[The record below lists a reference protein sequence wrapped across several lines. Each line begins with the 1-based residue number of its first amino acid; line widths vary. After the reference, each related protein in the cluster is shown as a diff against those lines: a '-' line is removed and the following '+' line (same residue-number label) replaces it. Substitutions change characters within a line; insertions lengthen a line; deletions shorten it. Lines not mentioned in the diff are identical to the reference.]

1 MRKIIVGVIFGVI
14 ILVLGLS
21 LLNKYKSN
29 GLNIELTES
38 VNNEKVTLAGCDK
51 MYAISKGKTTEVS
64 QADFIELCKILQEP
78 LQKLLDLNP
87 DDEFEVDA
95 GDWESN
101 TYSLKIVNS
110 ENNKTY
116 YLCSALCGD
125 SILKVE
131 GIDNMPVLDLELNSE
146 DADKFSSIVKKYGVE
161 FADSI
166 DIHNIEY

>member
-1 MRKIIVGVIFGVI
+1 MRKIIVGVVLGVI
-14 ILVLGLS
+14 ISVLGLS

-95 GDWESN
+95 GDWERN

-116 YLCSALCGD
+116 YLCSALCG
-125 SILKVE
+125 ILKVE

>member
-1 MRKIIVGVIFGVI
+1 MRKIIVGVVLGVI
-14 ILVLGLS
+14 ISVLGLS

-95 GDWESN
+95 GIGN
-101 TYSLKIVNS
+101 AIHTLKIVNS

-146 DADKFSSIVKKYGVE
+146 DADKFSSIVKNMVLNLQ
-161 FADSI
+161 I
-166 DIHNIEY
+166 V

>member
-1 MRKIIVGVIFGVI
+1 MNYVKF
-14 ILVLGLS
+14 
-21 LLNKYKSN
+21 YKN
-29 GLNIELTES
+29 
-38 VNNEKVTLAGCDK
+38 
-51 MYAISKGKTTEVS
+51 
-64 QADFIELCKILQEP
+64 LCK
-78 LQKLLDLNP
+78 N
-87 DDEFEVDA
+87 FEVDA
-95 GDWESN
+95 GDWERN

>member
-38 VNNEKVTLAGCDK
+38 VNNEKVTLK

-95 GDWESN
+95 GDWERN